1 MKNNTIVVGFCITNI
16 YNLSQHQHVMLLCDC
31 MWMDINNIPSP
42 SDPSNPPAP
51 TELRVA
57 NMSFGPGRAAS
68 ARLQWSMPA
77 DLDVPVHHYKVSWS
91 WTAIGQASASSLT
104 KRRKTVREVRT
115 DSNVLRL
122 LYTASLHLILT
133 FF

>member
-1 MKNNTIVVGFCITNI
+1 MN
-16 YNLSQHQHVMLLCDC
+16 
-31 MWMDINNIPSP
+31 INNVP
-42 SDPSNPPAP
+42 SDPSNPPPP

-57 NMSFGPGRAAS
+57 NMSFGPGRAVS

-91 WTAIGQASASSLT
+91 WTAVGQPSVLSLT

-115 DSNVLRL
+115 DRYYSTVNVLRL
-122 LYTASLHLILT
+122 LVNASLYLITIL
-133 FF
+133 